1 MLLFFFSARLKLV
14 RLIES
19 TCRMSLR
26 NHVIS
31 WAFDTKMAAAFV
43 HSATSW
49 LLLLALRPR
58 PLTLTCPVHVLRCL
72 VGGKAASRDAQAIP
86 DSVLRPFFCQYW
98 QIPSWHPSIGHV
110 ARWKKL
116 LAVLCTRLLWRAA
129 GRKLECRCIRFE
141 QTRIFF
147 KENIKR
153 YFSLSNEQKNIYKC
167 PIKSK

>member
-1 MLLFFFSARLKLV
+1 MTNPYFNCFLFVFFLISVSIPAKVTLGCCFFFFSARLKLV

-19 TCRMSLR
+19 TCRMSLG

-110 ARWKKL
+110 AR
-116 LAVLCTRLLWRAA
+116 
-129 GRKLECRCIRFE
+129 
-141 QTRIFF
+141 
-147 KENIKR
+147 
-153 YFSLSNEQKNIYKC
+153 
-167 PIKSK
+167 